1 MNILNKK
8 LLATAVVACLA
19 IPAMSFA
26 GEFCQYGK
34 DGMMG
39 DGMMGGRMMD
49 REAEHKKLHELLK
62 LTAEQEGPW
71 KAYADSMMPGKPM
84 MGDKTDMDKLTT
96 PERADKMLEFSKI
109 HQQSMET
116 HVAAMKTFYVAL
128 TPAQQKIYDDFHNS
142 HKPMMKN
149 RMPMNNMPAKDMP
162 MQDKPVA
169 K

>member
-19 IPAMSFA
+19 MPAMSFA

-34 DGMMG
+34 G
-39 DGMMGGRMMD
+39 GMMGGPMMD
-49 REAEHKKLHELLK
+49 REAEHKKLHEMLK
-62 LTAEQEGPW
+62 LTAAQDGPW
-71 KAYADSMMPGKPM
+71 KAYTDSMMPGKPM
-84 MGDKTDMDKLTT
+84 MADKTDMDKLST
-96 PERADKMLEFSKI
+96 PERADKMLEFSKA
-109 HQQSMET
+109 HQQQMET
-116 HVAAMKTFYVAL
+116 HVAAMKTFYASL

-149 RMPMNNMPAKDMP
+149 RMDRKDMP
-162 MQDKPVA
+162 MQDKPMT